1 MRFNFLIDVRL
12 VIFSRHTL
20 CAAYYFYFVELH
32 MKIEKKALALA
43 IFICASGVQYA
54 SAQDGRINF
63 TGTLLDQTCTVT
75 VNNQARLATVAL
87 PNISAASLGEAGKVA
102 GDTFFQIELS
112 SCAGAATKA
121 NAYFTANSG
130 VDPVTGNLVNRGT
143 ATNVQL
149 ELSDKSGEI
158 RVGWPRQSTR
168 GQKFDIA
175 NGGVIM
181 PYVVKYVAT
190 GAVSPGTVSSFA
202 TFDISYQ

>member
-1 MRFNFLIDVRL
+1 
-12 VIFSRHTL
+12 
-20 CAAYYFYFVELH
+20 
-32 MKIEKKALALA
+32 MKIKKKSLALA
-43 IFICASGVQYA
+43 IFICVSGVQHA

-75 VNNQARLATVAL
+75 VNNQARVANVAL
-87 PNISAASLGEAGKVA
+87 PNISAASLGEAGKVG
-102 GDTFFQIELS
+102 GDTFFEIELS

-121 NAYFTANSG
+121 SAYFTANSG

-143 ATNVQL
+143 AANVQL
-149 ELSDKSGEI
+149 QLSDKSGEI

-168 GQKFDIA
+168 GEKFDIA